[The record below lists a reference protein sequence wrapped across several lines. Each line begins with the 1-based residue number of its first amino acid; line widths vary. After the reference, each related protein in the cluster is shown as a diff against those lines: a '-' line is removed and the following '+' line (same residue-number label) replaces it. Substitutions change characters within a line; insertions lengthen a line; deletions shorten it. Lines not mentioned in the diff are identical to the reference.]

1 MQGWRKEAATS
12 VWASGRQLLC
22 LARALLRQPHIL
34 ILDEA
39 TASVDHNT
47 DEFIQ
52 RTVRQAFANT
62 TLITIAHRLLNTVM
76 DSDRV
81 LVMDAGQV
89 AELASPAELLARPD
103 SIFTSLVDATGPANA
118 AYLRTCVK
126 GGDSDGAPA
135 GAVGEVVDGDEDAL
149 NSMEVFGAGANTVI
163 GDDDA
168 AADE

>member
-76 DSDRV
+76 DSDRM
-81 LVMDAGQV
+81 LVMVRGRWRSWRLRLSCWLGQT
-89 AELASPAELLARPD
+89 ASSRPWWTRLAPPAPLICA
-103 SIFTSLVDATGPANA
+103 LVQSAKN
-118 AYLRTCVK
+118 
-126 GGDSDGAPA
+126 
-135 GAVGEVVDGDEDAL
+135 
-149 NSMEVFGAGANTVI
+149 
-163 GDDDA
+163 
-168 AADE
+168 